1 MNLSAQRAAIE
12 ELSSGLRPCVIGP
25 DRRYF
30 LDKREVFFL
39 GFSLDAGGTKVAV
52 FGGEP
57 AREHPAVEPAAEL
70 VCAGAVFLRSPEP
83 GEETEKA
90 SQLFGDGTNA
100 EIVESLNVSTI
111 EPRQFRLTRVGDKA
125 LYPILITAYRPDA

>member
-12 ELSSGLRPCVIGP
+12 ELSSGLRSCVIGP

-30 LDKREVFFL
+30 LDRKEVFFL

-52 FGGEP
+52 FGGGP
-57 AREHPAVEPAAEL
+57 ARKRPAAEPTAEL
-70 VCAGAVFLRSPEP
+70 ACAGAVLLRSPEV
-83 GEETEKA
+83 GEETEMA
-90 SQLFGDGTNA
+90 SRLFGGGTDA
-100 EIVESLNVSTI
+100 EIVESLDVSTS

-125 LYPILITAYRPDA
+125 FYPILITAYRPDA